1 MIQEALDFLSKHK
14 EVALATCESNL
25 PKIRLFQI
33 MWQESTTLFFATSP
47 QKAVYQQLKANP
59 HIELLAADGQVSV
72 RCAGQISFDV
82 DDACQ
87 QCIYNHNAVLSRLYS
102 SYDKLAYFSLHIAQ
116 MDYYNLQPT
125 PPILRHFNLLEGT
138 ETSGFV
144 GERFATNK

>member
-14 EVALATCESNL
+14 EVALATCEGNL

-47 QKAVYQQLKANP
+47 QKAVYQQLKAYP

-87 QCIYNHNAVLSRLYS
+87 QWIYNHNVVLSRLYS

-116 MDYYNLQPT
+116 MDYYNLLPT

-144 GERFATNK
+144 GERFTTNK